1 MEQQTL
7 KQMMGKATE
16 AREWYVETLAHSVIQ
31 SLEKNHITG
40 FYVKT
45 KEEALEKVH
54 SLIPEGSKIG
64 CGGSLTLDQ
73 IGIKDIL
80 RNGRYDFKD
89 PEEPGISEEEKN
101 GLKKENLLA
110 DVFLSSTNA
119 LTMDGKLVNID
130 GDGNRV
136 AALIFGPRK
145 VIIVTGI
152 NKIVADVEAA
162 LDRIKN
168 YVTPI
173 QGRRLNRPIPC
184 AKIGKCVDCRA
195 PRRSCNAVVTI
206 ENQRQTDRMTVII
219 VGEEL
224 GL

>member
-7 KQMMGKATE
+7 KQKMDIVAET
-16 AREWYVETLAHSVIQ
+16 REWYEETLVQNVIQ
-31 SLEKNHITG
+31 SLERNHITG
-40 FYVKT
+40 LYVKS
-45 KEEALEKVH
+45 KEEALEKVR
-54 SLIPEGSKIG
+54 SLIPEGSKVG
-64 CGGSLTLDQ
+64 YGGSLSLDQ
-73 IGIKDIL
+73 IGIKDLL
-80 RNGRYDFKD
+80 RAGNYRLIDHAEAGF
-89 PEEPGISEEEKN
+89 SEEEMDT
-101 GLKKENLLA
+101 LQKESFSA

-119 LTMDGKLVNID
+119 LTKDGKLVNID
-130 GDGNRV
+130 GNGNRV

-145 VIIVTGI
+145 VIIVAGT
-152 NKIVADVEAA
+152 NKIVPDVETA

-173 QGRRLNRPIPC
+173 HGRRRNRPVPC
-184 AKIGKCVDCRA
+184 AKTGKCVDCHV
-195 PRRSCNAVVTI
+195 PLRSCNAIVTI